1 MPREI
6 DVDTGAEFEAP
17 RLSPILLVKLLFDSG
32 AFRVWTGWGT
42 LLWGPGDAFTDH
54 TDFSDGTGW
63 TDSIT
68 AEWYGIGDLGFV
80 GEIEETTEV
89 RAVGV
94 EIGLSGIRTEV
105 LDIALAENWQGRPGY
120 IYLGVLDSSGQLVGE
135 PLELLGEAQMDQMK
149 LTEGMKA
156 AISLTLESEMIDLE
170 RTRAR
175 RYTPEQQRSL
185 FVGDAGLDQVSSL
198 QDIEI
203 RWGRGF

>member
-17 RLSPILLVKLLFDSG
+17 RLSPILMVQLSFDSG
-32 AFRVWTGWGT
+32 NFRVWTGWGT
-42 LLWGPGDAFTDH
+42 LLWGEGDAFTDH

-63 TDSIT
+63 TDTIT
-68 AEWYGIGDLGFV
+68 AEWYGVGDLGFV

-94 EIGLSGIRTEV
+94 EIGLSGIPTEV

-120 IYLGVLDSSGQLVGE
+120 IYLAVLDDQGQLIGE
-135 PLELLGEAQMDQMK
+135 PLLLLGEAQMDQMK
-149 LTEGMKA
+149 LTEGLKA

-170 RTRAR
+170 RTKAR
-175 RYTPEQQRSL
+175 RFTPEQQKSQFPEDL
-185 FVGDAGLDQVSSL
+185 GLDQVAAL
-198 QDIEI
+198 MGIEI
-203 RWGRGF
+203 KWGRGF